1 MGKPAGK
8 KSAYTFFVQNE
19 KEIWQAE
26 HPGDK
31 IVFGDFMKECGAKW
45 KTLDEETKQPFVEKA
60 AIDAERW
67 QEEMADYE
75 PEGGERV
82 ARGGKKR
89 KTKDPNAPKRPL
101 TAFFLYAADHRA
113 KVREELG
120 EGCTVGDISKEIG
133 KLWGAIDDE
142 EKKVYQDKAAKN
154 KKQYEKDMEAYNNG
168 AKRSKNAGSDGSDD
182 Y

>member
-8 KSAYTFFVQNE
+8 KSAYTFFVQHE
-19 KEIWQAE
+19 KEIWQEE

-31 IVFGDFMKECGAKW
+31 IVFGDFMRECGAKW
-45 KTLDEETKQPFVEKA
+45 KTLDADTKKPFETKA
-60 AIDAERW
+60 AADAKRW

-75 PEGGERV
+75 PPVGS
-82 ARGGKKR
+82 GKKR
-89 KTKDPNAPKRPL
+89 KQAKDPNAPKRPL

-120 EGCTVGDISKEIG
+120 EGCTVGDISKKIG
-133 KLWGAIDDE
+133 KQWAEIDDD
-142 EKKVYQDKAAKN
+142 EKQKYQDQAAKN
-154 KKQYEKDMEAYNNG
+154 KAQYEKDLEAYHAG
-168 AKRSKNAGSDGSDD
+168 AKRAKANGSDGSDD